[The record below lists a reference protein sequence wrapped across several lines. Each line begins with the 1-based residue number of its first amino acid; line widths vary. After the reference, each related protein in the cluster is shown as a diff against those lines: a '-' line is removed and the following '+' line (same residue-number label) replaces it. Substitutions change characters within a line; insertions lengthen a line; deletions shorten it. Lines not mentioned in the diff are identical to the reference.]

1 METLAP
7 LVVTAMIGMAS
18 MVLSYLGHRNK
29 ARVDE
34 VADLRAQVRDLV
46 VQLEAVKVRLM
57 ECEEGRQAQE
67 AEIVRLMRLLV
78 K

>member
-7 LVVTAMIGMAS
+7 LLVTAIIGMTS

-34 VADLRAQVRDLV
+34 VTDLRAQVRDFLAQV
-46 VQLEAVKVRLM
+46 EAVKVRLK
-57 ECEEGRQAQE
+57 ECEDGRQIQE
-67 AEIVRLMRLLV
+67 DEIVRLMRLLV